1 MPKLSNIY
9 PLENGTYRA
18 SVSLGFDRQ
27 TGKRIRKFKTG
38 FKTQREA
45 QLWQLQIQADFGKG
59 AISTNSTMTFKKFL
73 DDYFI
78 PDYKSQ
84 VRKRTFDMSQ
94 SKFKRLSYFEN
105 MKLSD
110 ILPPHVKQWQNS
122 MFIEGLS
129 NNYIR
134 SVHQILQQVFDLAVK
149 LGMLSN
155 NVAKTVGNV
164 KKDRPKVDFWT
175 VEEFQLFISTFDK
188 SNIYELLYFT
198 TFWFFF
204 MTGVRTS
211 ELQAIEWSKIDFE
224 KGTVLIDCS
233 MYYKSQKEWYLT
245 DTKSISG
252 VRLLYLDDDT
262 LEHLKYWKKAQSQIG
277 ECKFVFSIADCPL
290 VKSTLKR
297 VLKSHS
303 DYAKIKSIRIHD
315 LRHSHASFMLSLGMN
330 DLEMQN
336 RLGHADIK
344 TTLGTYSHLRPNAMK
359 EVATRMTG
367 KVVVSDNNIR
377 KSKFNG
383 NQHTKNFQSKVL
395 SD

>member
-1 MPKLSNIY
+1 MPKISSIY
-9 PLENGTYRA
+9 PMSNGTYRA
-18 SVSLGFDRQ
+18 TVSLGFDVQ
-27 TGKRIRKFKTG
+27 TGKRIQKFKNG
-38 FKTQREA
+38 FKTQKEA
-45 QLWQLQIQADFGKG
+45 QEWRLCMLADFGKG
-59 AISTNSTMTFKKFL
+59 SITVNSTMTFKKFL

-84 VRKRTFDMSQ
+84 VRKRTFDMTQ
-94 SKFKRLSYFEN
+94 SKFKRLSFFEN

-110 ILPPHVKQWQNS
+110 IQAPHVKQWQNS

-149 LGMLSN
+149 LGMLSS

-224 KGTVLIDCS
+224 KGTALINCS

-277 ECKFVFSIADCPL
+277 ECKFVFSIADSPL

-367 KVVVSDNNIR
+367 KVVVSDNIVR

-383 NQHTKNFQSKVL
+383 NQNTKNFQSKVL